1 MAVAQMSAPRVQER
15 EEAHVAT
22 GEAAAALLAG
32 GIGCFVIGLMT
43 TLAEFPALL
52 SLKNA
57 LNWYNPVGP
66 LSGKTGV
73 GIIAFVLAW
82 ALGHYLLRT
91 KEVSLKLYFTISLV
105 LTFLGFLLTFPP
117 FFQLF
122 AGA

>member
-1 MAVAQMSAPRVQER
+1 MAVSQLSTPVVQDR

-32 GIGCFVIGLMT
+32 GVGCFVIGLLT
-43 TLAEFPALL
+43 TLAAIPALV

-82 ALGHYLLRT
+82 AIGHYLLRQ
-91 KEVSLKLYFTISLV
+91 KEVSLKLYFIITMVLV
-105 LTFLGFLLTFPP
+105 GLGFLLTFPP
-117 FFQLF
+117 VFEAFEH
-122 AGA
+122 

>member
-1 MAVAQMSAPRVQER
+1 MAVSQLSTPVVQDR

-32 GIGCFVIGLMT
+32 GVGCFVIGLLT
-43 TLAEFPALL
+43 TLAAIPALV

-57 LNWYNPVGP
+57 LNWYNPVGS

-82 ALGHYLLRT
+82 AIGHYLLRQ
-91 KEVSLKLYFTISLV
+91 KEVSLKLYFIITMVLV
-105 LTFLGFLLTFPP
+105 GLGFLLTFPP
-117 FFQLF
+117 VFEAFEH
-122 AGA
+122 

>member
-1 MAVAQMSAPRVQER
+1 MAVAQMSTPRVEER

-32 GIGCFVIGLMT
+32 GISCFVIGLLT
-43 TLAEFPALL
+43 TLAAVPALV

-66 LSGKTGV
+66 LAGKTGV

-82 ALGHYLLRT
+82 AIGHYLLRQ
-91 KEVSLKLYFTISLV
+91 KEVSLKLYFTITMVLV
-105 LTFLGFLLTFPP
+105 GLGFILTFPP
-117 FFQLF
+117 VFEAFEH
-122 AGA
+122 